1 MSHGDPDETDGAGDS
16 SDDPNEPEEIRQRWQ
31 KRLEDKR
38 ADLEDVEGE
47 KRAELVEEL
56 NDLEQTLVER
66 GLLAEEERR
75 DYTTPTDDESADG
88 DGVPV
93 SVGHDD
99 GSSADDSGGDDTTDA
114 GGRGS
119 GRSTQPGQSTTPGAI
134 WQLPGSLLR
143 AITPQQTGVSGG
155 STSTRSSADQ
165 DEETESTDDPSTTD
179 SADPTD
185 GPSATEPDRPATQPM
200 TDTDADTTETGEPTA
215 AAESAAEPT
224 GGDRDRS
231 ADSGIDRLSTDR
243 LRGILDRVGLAALV
257 LLALI
262 AGWGF
267 YSQTGAAIRTWL
279 DPAYQPIALATFNL
293 AILLV
298 ALAGVAHQLTR
309 IRANE

>member
-1 MSHGDPDETDGAGDS
+1 MT
-16 SDDPNEPEEIRQRWQ
+16 
-31 KRLEDKR
+31 
-38 ADLEDVEGE
+38 
-47 KRAELVEEL
+47 
-56 NDLEQTLVER
+56 
-66 GLLAEEERR
+66 
-75 DYTTPTDDESADG
+75 
-88 DGVPV
+88 
-93 SVGHDD
+93 
-99 GSSADDSGGDDTTDA
+99 GDDRPEANGRTTDPEPDRPA
-114 GGRGS
+114 
-119 GRSTQPGQSTTPGAI
+119 TQ
-134 WQLPGSLLR
+134 
-143 AITPQQTGVSGG
+143 
-155 STSTRSSADQ
+155 
-165 DEETESTDDPSTTD
+165 
-179 SADPTD
+179 
-185 GPSATEPDRPATQPM
+185 PDRPATQPM